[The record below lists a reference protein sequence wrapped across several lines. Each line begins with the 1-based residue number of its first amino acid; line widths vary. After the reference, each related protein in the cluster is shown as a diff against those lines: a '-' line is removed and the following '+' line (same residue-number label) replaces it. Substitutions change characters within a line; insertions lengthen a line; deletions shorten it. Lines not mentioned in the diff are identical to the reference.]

1 MAYKISDL
9 KTDYQSDWCPGC
21 GDFGILNALMAALAD
36 LQLNLNQVVLV
47 SGIGCSG
54 KTPHFVKVSGIHT
67 LHGRDIPFATGI
79 KLANPELTV
88 IVTGGDGNTYGIGA
102 GHFLNAGRR
111 NVDITCLVFNN
122 GVYGLTKGQASPTL
136 KLGMKTKS
144 LPLPNINDAINPLIV
159 AISSGYTFV
168 ARSYAYDVKHLKEI
182 IKQAILHKGLSLVD
196 ILQPCPSYNDIHTKE
211 YFEEVIN
218 NTKRLYKLEEQ
229 GYDPEVKDLSSE
241 EEIQQKILNA
251 IKLAHE
257 WGDRI
262 PIGVFY
268 KINLPTYQDRLN
280 ERYHTTLNPSKDN
293 FEQDGKTSINITKL
307 LEEIEV
313 KRFVKG

>member
-1 MAYKISDL
+1 MSDL

-21 GDFGILNALMAALAD
+21 GDFGILNAIMSALVD
-36 LQLNLNQVVLV
+36 LQLDLNKVVLV

-54 KTPHFVKVSGIHT
+54 KTPHYINTSGIHT
-67 LHGRDIPFATGI
+67 LHGRDIPFASGI

-111 NVDITCLVFNN
+111 NIDITCLVFNN

-144 LPLPNINDAINPLIV
+144 LPLPNINEAINPLVV
-159 AISSGYTFV
+159 AISCGYTFV

-211 YFEEVIN
+211 YFEEVVN
-218 NTKRLYKLEEQ
+218 NSKRIYKLEET
-229 GYDPEVKDLSSE
+229 GYDGEVKDPNNN
-241 EEIQQKILNA
+241 EEIQQKLLQA
-251 IKLAHE
+251 IAKSQE
-257 WGDRI
+257 WGEKI

-268 KINLPTYQDRLN
+268 KINLPTLTDRLK
-280 ERYHTTLNPSKDN
+280 ERYKKDINPSKDN
-293 FEQDGKTSINITKL
+293 IEQNGKPTTDISKL
-307 LEEIEV
+307 IEEIEV
-313 KRFVKG
+313 KRYIRG